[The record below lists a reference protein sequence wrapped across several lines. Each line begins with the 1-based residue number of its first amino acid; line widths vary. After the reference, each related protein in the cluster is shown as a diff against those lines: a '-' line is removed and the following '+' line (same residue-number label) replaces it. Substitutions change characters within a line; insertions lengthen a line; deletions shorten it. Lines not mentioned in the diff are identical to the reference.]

1 MHEATVIPERDRP
14 FFPAKTACEF
24 RADAMFEQELQQRFA
39 FFLGHA
45 LERDGERSIHEYAF
59 AAAKAYS

>member
-1 MHEATVIPERDRP
+1 
-14 FFPAKTACEF
+14 
-24 RADAMFEQELQQRFA
+24 MFEQELQQWFA

-59 AAAKAYS
+59 AACLRVCANDRMNIVDGVRVGVDIVS